1 MLRMS
6 LTVNQKTNKVRQARS
21 NRLCVCVVCRPS
33 PGVCDLKQVHWMT
46 AHRAWHVYR
55 RAEDVE
61 LTKRCHAHLHG
72 TRARR

>member
-1 MLRMS
+1 
-6 LTVNQKTNKVRQARS
+6 
-21 NRLCVCVVCRPS
+21 
-33 PGVCDLKQVHWMT
+33 VCDLKQVRWMT